1 MPTLL
6 AILLLTAFPSNTRTG
21 WMRLESFRL
30 AIGMPRAQ
38 AEQVL
43 EKWNPKAGKDSNELV
58 VDYADD
64 KSMTLEFRKDRLT
77 SVRFELFEYLGTTR
91 LAFDEEKQHL
101 AEARGKPRKATKNIL
116 IYDNALPNVMVVV
129 TDDPESAQG
138 KKGLGVLAVR
148 YYDPRPLP
156 RD

>member
-6 AILLLTAFPSNTRTG
+6 AILLLAAFPSNTRTG

-38 AEQVL
+38 VEQAL
-43 EKWNPKAGKDSNELV
+43 EKWNPKPGKDANELV

-64 KSMTLEFRKDRLT
+64 KALTLEFRKERLS
-77 SVRFELFEYLGTTR
+77 SVRFELFEYLGATR
-91 LAFDEEKQHL
+91 LAFDEQKQYL
-101 AEARGKPRKATKNIL
+101 ADSRGNPRKATKSIL

-148 YYDPRPLP
+148 YYDPR
-156 RD
+156 